1 MPIMSRYV
9 LVEIDDASPPIREQY
24 EAFLRASGGFEVP
37 NWLKCFGHSASLA
50 GAYRLFLRG
59 VLQDGELPY
68 ILKELVIFIVSVTNG
83 SPYCSAAHSHSILA
97 TSRSLSFNDLIAL
110 AQDLDSVQLPEASR
124 AAMKFAKKMA
134 TDPNIITDED
144 FAKLTDAG
152 FEDQHIAEILSVIA
166 LAIMFNNI
174 TIAMQLPLD
183 EGYRPVLPLPTA
195 HVAGAQ

>member
-1 MPIMSRYV
+1 M
-9 LVEIDDASPPIREQY
+9 
-24 EAFLRASGGFEVP
+24 
-37 NWLKCFGHSASLA
+37 
-50 GAYRLFLRG
+50 
-59 VLQDGELPY
+59 PY

>member
-1 MPIMSRYV
+1 MSRYV

-83 SPYCSAAHSHSILA
+83 SPYCSAAHSHTILA
-97 TSRSLSFNDLIAL
+97 TRRSSTFNDLIAL
-110 AQDLDSVQLPEASR
+110 AAELNSCQLPEAR
-124 AAMKFAKKMA
+124 GGPTKVAMNMA
-134 TDPNIITDED
+134 TDRNMSTARQSPTV
-144 FAKLTDAG
+144 G
-152 FEDQHIAEILSVIA
+152 
-166 LAIMFNNI
+166 
-174 TIAMQLPLD
+174 
-183 EGYRPVLPLPTA
+183 RP
-195 HVAGAQ
+195 GCES